1 MSIDGTTSVFDLI
14 QQMQPSDDLQN
25 LWMMFNHIKHVQGW
39 TTMAYHIYG
48 PFYCKDMAISVC
60 DMQSKDTKVQC
71 ILWKKLNTFVERKG
85 LGMIAFKGSM
95 ENNAQAN

>member
-1 MSIDGTTSVFDLI
+1 
-14 QQMQPSDDLQN
+14 
-25 LWMMFNHIKHVQGW
+25 
-39 TTMAYHIYG
+39 MAYHIYG

-95 ENNAQAN
+95 ENNAQANQNVVRIIYGIGDPTVKMVDKK